1 MFTGDDLWYHMLR
14 IENIRAGL
22 EAGQFP
28 VRMGTNWLNHY
39 GYASSICYP
48 ELFLYIPAILTWM
61 GMSIFRAVKI
71 FLVLCM
77 TGTFLTTYFCGKHI
91 SGNRYVGLIAA
102 IIVLLSPHFFSAV
115 YLRGAFG
122 EVEAF
127 VFYPLVIWG
136 LYDFVYGDFEKPY
149 IMGIGFWGLMFSHSI
164 STVCAFCMCVVVCLV
179 QYKRVLFHK
188 KKMIRLLTTAGMV
201 LLTTVTFWAPL
212 LEQMLTNDLNFS
224 ETATGVANCAVSL
237 KRIFSIGFDSANF
250 GLPILIFCAGRV
262 FIRKKKEDAITIRN
276 MDWCLLIGC
285 VLLFVTTKL
294 FPWKLL
300 AWLLNPIQFPW
311 RFYCLAVIMMGI
323 AAGYVLTTLGKKWI
337 PAISAVVLVVMA
349 VGMFRWFRL
358 DPIEYINANPEMY
371 SYSYQTFNVGWGEW
385 INKNVDM
392 EALKTVERTVQDENG
407 NTIEY
412 VSLENG
418 GLTFQ
423 AESDSSYYDVPYLW
437 FAGYTANMEENGTE
451 KKLEISD
458 EGWNHTIRI
467 DTQGQNGTV
476 TISYTGTKMQ
486 KISDGISL
494 LSTAAFAG
502 YLVYMKGSKKRKYIC
517 KNA

>member
-1 MFTGDDLWYHMLR
+1 
-14 IENIRAGL
+14 
-22 EAGQFP
+22 
-28 VRMGTNWLNHY
+28 
-39 GYASSICYP
+39 
-48 ELFLYIPAILTWM
+48 
-61 GMSIFRAVKI
+61 
-71 FLVLCM
+71 
-77 TGTFLTTYFCGKHI
+77 
-91 SGNRYVGLIAA
+91 
-102 IIVLLSPHFFSAV
+102 
-115 YLRGAFG
+115 
-122 EVEAF
+122 
-127 VFYPLVIWG
+127 
-136 LYDFVYGDFEKPY
+136 
-149 IMGIGFWGLMFSHSI
+149 
-164 STVCAFCMCVVVCLV
+164 
-179 QYKRVLFHK
+179 
-188 KKMIRLLTTAGMV
+188 MIRLLTTAGMV
-201 LLTTVTFWAPL
+201 LLTTVTFWVPL